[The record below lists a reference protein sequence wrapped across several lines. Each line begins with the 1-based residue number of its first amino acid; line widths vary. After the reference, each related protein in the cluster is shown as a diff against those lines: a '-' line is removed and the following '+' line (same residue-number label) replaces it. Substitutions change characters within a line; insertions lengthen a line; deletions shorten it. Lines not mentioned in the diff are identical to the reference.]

1 MFSLEKYFTVKLC
14 QNKRSLNNKFC
25 HNTNMTK
32 FFFLGIIYSSES
44 KVIQKIVGRIHSE
57 LYGECLSVFKDLV
70 GTESSEE
77 EMMDLLNTGVDDV
90 RFIGIW
96 GFGGVGKT
104 TLAEVI
110 YCKIS
115 NQFDAKSFICIGFAR
130 ETGNH
135 YLIPLQKQLLSS
147 IDERELNITNVGE
160 GKQIIRQRLRRIK
173 VLIVLDNVNEEGQLD
188 ALAGSRDWFGPGS
201 RIIITSRDKQLLTT
215 HEVDNMYEAKTLDNE
230 KALELFSRKAFKQP
244 YPEKDFMDL
253 SNDFL
258 KYAQGLP
265 LALEVFGSSLYKKTL
280 DVWKSFLDQLKE
292 NPNRK
297 IVERL
302 EISYK
307 GLDQNVQE
315 LFLDI
320 ALFFKG
326 MDQNRVAD
334 ILGIPGYLAN
344 IDILKTRSLITIIG
358 KKLWMHDL
366 LQEMG
371 REIVRYE
378 APQEPGI
385 RSRLWHHKDIFSV
398 LRNNVVSE
406 LAYIHKLKKYTFV

>member
-14 QNKRSLNNKFC
+14 QNKHSLNNKFC
-25 HNTNMTK
+25 NNTNITK
-32 FFFLGIIYSSES
+32 FFFFFFGYIYSSES
-44 KVIQKIVGRIHSE
+44 IVIQKIVGSIHSE

-130 ETGNH
+130 EIGNH

-160 GKQIIRQRLRRIK
+160 GKKIIRQRLHRIK
-173 VLIVLDNVNEEGQLD
+173 VLIVLDNVNEESQLD
-188 ALAGSRDWFGPGS
+188 ALAGSHDWFGPGS

-371 REIVRYE
+371 REIVRCE

-398 LRNNVVSE
+398 LRNNAVSE
-406 LAYIHKLKKYTFV
+406 LVYIHKLRK

>member
-1 MFSLEKYFTVKLC
+1 MKNILQSNYVKTNIVLIINFVITLTSL
-14 QNKRSLNNKFC
+14 S
-25 HNTNMTK
+25 
-32 FFFLGIIYSSES
+32 FFFFFGYIYSSES
-44 KVIQKIVGRIHSE
+44 IVIQKIVGSIHSE

-70 GTESSEE
+70 VTESSEE

-104 TLAEVI
+104 TFAEVI

-115 NQFDAKSFICIGFAR
+115 NQIDAKSFICIGFVR
-130 ETGNH
+130 EIGNH

-173 VLIVLDNVNEEGQLD
+173 VLIVLDNVNGEGQLD

-280 DVWKSFLDQLKE
+280 DVLKSFLDQLKE

-302 EISYK
+302 EIRYK

-344 IDILKTRSLITIIG
+344 IDILKNKSLITILG

-371 REIVRYE
+371 REIVRCE

-385 RSRLWHHKDIFSV
+385 CNRLWHHKDIFFV
-398 LRNNVVSE
+398 LRNNAASE
-406 LAYIHKLKKYTFV
+406 LAYIHKLRKYTFV